1 MNYNKFKSNDLFM
14 INKLYPKGSVVM
26 QQTQERPTM
35 SVAEAA
41 KLIGV
46 SAPTMYAI
54 TERKDFNA
62 LIRVGRKK
70 LILRSRLYEWLD
82 NQASGE

>member
-1 MNYNKFKSNDLFM
+1 
-14 INKLYPKGSVVM
+14 M
-26 QQTQERPTM
+26 QTTQERPTM
-35 SVAEAA
+35 SVADAA

-54 TERKDFNA
+54 TERKDFTA

-70 LILRSRLYEWLD
+70 LILKSRLLAWLES
-82 NQASGE
+82 QAEQSS